1 MGDYLIF
8 EYVISSLI
16 PVLLVAPFN
25 TTLLNDALLKAV
37 AR

>member
-1 MGDYLIF
+1 MGDYLII
-8 EYVISSLI
+8 EYVISNLI

-25 TTLLNDALLKAV
+25 TTLLKVALLKAV